1 MIKDKKDVTPLS
13 FSDLDF
19 KPHKYHADNGIQAR
33 LDLDHGIQISVVSH
47 KDKKPEFGGL
57 YGNASDGTYEVA
69 VFHDNNMI
77 PLSSADDVLG
87 WQTADQLNELMS
99 NLQGDSVKVNDFIS
113 NLHLKKSEMR
123 RELDLD

>member
-1 MIKDKKDVTPLS
+1 
-13 FSDLDF
+13 
-19 KPHKYHADNGIQAR
+19 
-33 LDLDHGIQISVVSH
+33 
-47 KDKKPEFGGL
+47 
-57 YGNASDGTYEVA
+57 
-69 VFHDNNMI
+69 MI

-123 RELDLD
+123 SYLNLN

>member
-1 MIKDKKDVTPLS
+1 MIKDKKDTTLS
-13 FSDLDF
+13 SFDDLDF
-19 KPHKYHADNGIQAR
+19 TPHRSTDNGIQAR
-33 LDLDHGIQISVVSH
+33 LNLDHGIEISVVAHNDSQ
-47 KDKKPEFGGL
+47 PQFGGL
-57 YGNASDGTYEVA
+57 YGDASKGTYEVA

-123 RELDLD
+123 SYLNLN

>member
-13 FSDLDF
+13 FSNLDF

-47 KDKKPEFGGL
+47 KDNKPEFGGL

-69 VFHDNNMI
+69 VFHNNDML
-77 PLSSADDVLG
+77 PLSPYDDVVG
-87 WQTADQLNELMS
+87 WQSEAEVTELMS
-99 NLQGDSVKVNDFIS
+99 ELQGKPEDIHAFIS
-113 NLHLKKSEMR
+113 QLHLNRKLGRE
-123 RELDLD
+123 ELDLD